1 VGQAQKSF
9 DREARSMTSELA
21 GIRKYLKRT
30 KTLSQLEVLSND
42 LYAIADSEVIITNAG
57 FEGGST
63 SGQARKYSK
72 GDILNIVEDL
82 IAELDPPAGDELPMA
97 RRLMV
102 HADWSGSQAQV

>member
-1 VGQAQKSF
+1 
-9 DREARSMTSELA
+9 MTSELA

-30 KTLSQLEVLSND
+30 KTLSQLEVLSTD
-42 LYAIADSEVIITNAG
+42 LYAIADSEVVITNAG

-82 IAELDPPAGDELPMA
+82 ITELDPPTDPVKTSGAGMIYADYSEALI
-97 RRLMV
+97 RL
-102 HADWSGSQAQV
+102 

>member
-1 VGQAQKSF
+1 
-9 DREARSMTSELA
+9 MTSELA

-57 FEGGST
+57 FEGGTS

-82 IAELDPPAGDELPMA
+82 IAELDPPTDPVKTSGVGMIYADYSEALI
-97 RRLMV
+97 RL
-102 HADWSGSQAQV
+102 

>member
-1 VGQAQKSF
+1 
-9 DREARSMTSELA
+9 MTSELA
-21 GIRKYLKRT
+21 GIRKHLKRT
-30 KTLSQLEVLSND
+30 KTLAQLETLSAS

-82 IAELDPPAGDELPMA
+82 IAELDPPSDPVKTSGAGMIYADYSEALI
-97 RRLMV
+97 RL
-102 HADWSGSQAQV
+102 

>member
-1 VGQAQKSF
+1 MG
-9 DREARSMTSELA
+9 MTSELA

-30 KTLSQLEVLSND
+30 KSLAQLQTLADE
-42 LYAIADSEVIITNAG
+42 LYSIADSEVTITSTG

-72 GDILNIVEDL
+72 ADILDVVEDL
-82 IAELDPPAGDELPMA
+82 ISELTPGSGDELPMA

>member
-1 VGQAQKSF
+1 
-9 DREARSMTSELA
+9 MTSELA

-63 SGQARKYSK
+63 
-72 GDILNIVEDL
+72 
-82 IAELDPPAGDELPMA
+82 AGDELPMA

>member
-1 VGQAQKSF
+1 
-9 DREARSMTSELA
+9 MTSELA

-30 KTLSQLEVLSND
+30 KTLSQLLKLADD
-42 LYAIADSEVIITNAG
+42 LYAIADSEVVITNAG

-82 IAELDPPAGDELPMA
+82 IAELDPPADAVKASGAGMVYADYSEALI
-97 RRLMV
+97 RL
-102 HADWSGSQAQV
+102 

>member
-1 VGQAQKSF
+1 
-9 DREARSMTSELA
+9 MTSELA

-30 KTLSQLEVLSND
+30 KTLAQLEILSAS
-42 LYAIADSEVIITNAG
+42 LYAIADSEVTITSTG
-57 FEGGST
+57 FEGGSA
-63 SGQARKYSK
+63 SGQARSYSK
-72 GDILNIVEDL
+72 ADILNLVEDL

>member
-1 VGQAQKSF
+1 
-9 DREARSMTSELA
+9 MTSELA

-30 KTLSQLEVLSND
+30 KTLSQLLKLADD
-42 LYAIADSEVIITNAG
+42 LYAIADSEVVITNAG

-82 IAELDPPAGDELPMA
+82 IAELDPPAETVKASGAGMVYADYSEALI
-97 RRLMV
+97 RL
-102 HADWSGSQAQV
+102 

>member
-1 VGQAQKSF
+1 
-9 DREARSMTSELA
+9 MTSELA

-30 KTLSQLEVLSND
+30 KTLSQLLKLADD
-42 LYAIADSEVIITNAG
+42 LYAIADSEVVITNAG

-82 IAELDPPAGDELPMA
+82 IAELDPPTEAVKASGAGMVYADYSEAMA
-97 RRLMV
+97 RL
-102 HADWSGSQAQV
+102 